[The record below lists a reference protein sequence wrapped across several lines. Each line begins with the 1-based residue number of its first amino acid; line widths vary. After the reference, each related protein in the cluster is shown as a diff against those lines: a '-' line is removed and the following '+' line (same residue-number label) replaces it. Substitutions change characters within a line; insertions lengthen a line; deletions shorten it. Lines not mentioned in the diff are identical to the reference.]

1 MQRRRGGL
9 VNASSSAHKSTGRRR
24 FSRWWIWGPVLLA
37 SLLAGAWLGLR
48 YSSHGKRAELAAGY
62 VAHVMCSCRHVG
74 QRDMAS
80 CRTDLEPGTEIVR
93 IEEDVAR
100 QTIIA
105 RVPLLATR
113 RARFEGVYGCTLL
126 P

>member
-1 MQRRRGGL
+1 MPKT
-9 VNASSSAHKSTGRRR
+9 AKPRR
-24 FSRWWIWGPVLLA
+24 FRRWLIWGPVLLA

-48 YSSHGKRAELAAGY
+48 HSGYGKRADLAAGY
-62 VAHVMCSCRHVG
+62 TAHIICSCRYVG
-74 QRDMAS
+74 LRDMAS

-93 IEEDVAR
+93 IEDVEAR
-100 QTIIA
+100 KTVIA

-113 RARFEGVYGCTLL
+113 RARFEDGYGCTLL

>member
-1 MQRRRGGL
+1 MS
-9 VNASSSAHKSTGRRR
+9 ASRTAPKTAR
-24 FSRWWIWGPVLLA
+24 FRRWWVWGPVLLA

-48 YSSHGKRAELAAGY
+48 YSSYGKRAELAAGY
-62 VAHVMCSCRHVG
+62 TAHVICSCRHVG
-74 QRDMAS
+74 LRDMAS

-93 IEEDVAR
+93 IEDDEAR

-105 RVPLLATR
+105 RVPFLATR
-113 RARFEGVYGCTLL
+113 KARFDGVYGCTLL